1 MGVDVG
7 IKFRFLD
14 EANIVKLEVEV
25 TEQDNS
31 LGSLLTESSEIQYT
45 SLSLNDEK
53 YLSQEEVEKIKLHY
67 DESDEMIMSS
77 KICELNEVM
86 TIFSKINRFTYSRL
100 SKSLANDI
108 ADIQQMEIDS
118 EDKLKRI
125 KSQIGNYYDFK
136 YSLGVSIGIL
146 KIGLKLYPK
155 VQIVGEYY

>member
-1 MGVDVG
+1 M
-7 IKFRFLD
+7 
-14 EANIVKLEVEV
+14 
-25 TEQDNS
+25 
-31 LGSLLTESSEIQYT
+31 
-45 SLSLNDEK
+45 
-53 YLSQEEVEKIKLHY
+53 HY